1 MEKVLQIENKLI
13 GNDSVFVI
21 AEAGVNHNGSLV
33 LAKKLVDVA
42 KEAGADVVK
51 FQTFKSE
58 ELITE
63 EADMAS
69 YQEKNTGKKES
80 QLDMLKKL
88 ELSYKDFEEL
98 KKYCDQKKIIFLS
111 TPHTEGAV
119 DFLDK
124 LVPAFKVSSGDLTN
138 LPFLENIAK
147 RNKSIILS
155 TGMGTLGEIREAVET
170 IKKYNDQI
178 IILHCITNYPCTKE
192 DVNLRAMETIQ
203 KEFGCI
209 TGYSDHTEGIE
220 VPIMA
225 VNLGAK
231 VIEKHFTLDK
241 NMEGPDHKAS
251 LNPAELK
258 LMIDK
263 IRKNEKIE
271 TPEEILG
278 NGLKIPNK
286 NETEIAKVARK
297 SVVAKINIP
306 LNSVITED
314 MLVIKRPGTGINP
327 KDISKVIGKRTSKEI
342 KQDNLVEWNDLI

>member
-1 MEKVLQIENKLI
+1 MEKVLKIENKLI

-21 AEAGVNHNGSLV
+21 AEAGVNHNGSLI
-33 LAKKLVDVA
+33 LAKKLVDAA
-42 KEAGADVVK
+42 KEAGADSVK

-58 ELITE
+58 ELVTK
-63 EADMAS
+63 EANMAS
-69 YQEKNTGKKES
+69 YQEENTGKKES

-98 KKYCDQKKIIFLS
+98 KKYCDKKKIMFLS
-111 TPHTEGAV
+111 TPHTESAI
-119 DFLDK
+119 DFLDR
-124 LVPAFKVSSGDLTN
+124 LIPAFKIGSGDLTN
-138 LPFLENIAK
+138 LPLLENLAK
-147 RNKSIILS
+147 RNKPIILS

-170 IKKYNDQI
+170 IKKYNDKI
-178 IILHCITNYPCTKE
+178 ILLHCITNYPCPKE
-192 DVNLRAMETIQ
+192 EVNLRVMETIQ

-225 VNLGAK
+225 VYLGAK

-271 TPEEILG
+271 IGEEILG
-278 NGLKIPNK
+278 NGLKVPNK
-286 NETEIAKVARK
+286 NEIETAKVVRK

-306 LNSVITED
+306 LDSVITED
-314 MLVIKRPGTGINP
+314 MLIIKRPGTGINP
-327 KDISKVIGKRTSKEI
+327 KDIKKVIGKKTNKTFNQDELI
-342 KQDNLVEWNDLI
+342 KWNDLK